1 MPAHIPADDADAW
14 LQTINPHDALRV
26 IAAWDRLRY
35 HIPGKTHLAPRLHT
49 LTRIPVQRIYDLQNV
64 RNTCAHPLQ
73 RPLTQKDL
81 DRVLVT
87 AYTLRARL

>member
-1 MPAHIPADDADAW
+1 MPAHIPADNADAW

-35 HIPGKTHLAPRLHT
+35 HAPDPTHLSPSLHA
-49 LTRIPVQRIYDLQNV
+49 LTRIPVQRIYDLQSV
-64 RNTCAHPLQ
+64 RNTCAHPLR

-81 DRVLVT
+81 VRVLAT
-87 AYTLRARL
+87 ARALRARL